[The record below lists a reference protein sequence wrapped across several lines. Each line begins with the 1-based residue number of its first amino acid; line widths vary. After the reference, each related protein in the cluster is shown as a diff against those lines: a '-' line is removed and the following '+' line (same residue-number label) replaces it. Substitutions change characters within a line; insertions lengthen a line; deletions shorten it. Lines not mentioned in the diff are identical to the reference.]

1 MKTKIDIFSGFLGA
15 GKTTLIRK
23 LINEAYRN
31 EKIVLIENEFGE
43 ISIDSDFLADAGV
56 KIKEMSQGCICCSL
70 VGDFTQ
76 SLKLVLDQYQP
87 ERIIIEPSGV
97 GKLSDVIKAVSKVVS
112 DDVVLNSY
120 TTVVD
125 ANKMLMY
132 SKNFG
137 EFYNDQIKSA
147 NCIIISR
154 SQQVSQQ
161 KLADICDL
169 IKEVNPTATIITTQW
184 DKLDGKTIVDTMEHK
199 ESVQSDINE
208 LTEQLNCQHH
218 HHHDENEECCCHHH
232 HDENEECCCHHDHD
246 DNECCCDHDEHD
258 HHHHHAE
265 EVFSSWGNQTS
276 RIFSKQQIESILE
289 KLSDEK
295 QYGLVLRAKGILQ
308 CEDDKWIYFDY
319 VPNEIDIREG
329 NPIAMSRYCVIGS
342 KINEE
347 ALERLFE
354 E

>member
-56 KIKEMSQGCICCSL
+56 KIKELSQGCICCSL

-97 GKLSDVIKAVSKVVS
+97 GKLSDVIKAVSKVIS

-232 HDENEECCCHHDHD
+232 HDDNEECCCHHNHD
-246 DNECCCDHDEHD
+246 DHQCCCDHDDENDEHD
-258 HHHHHAE
+258 HHHHHHH
-265 EVFSSWGNQTS
+265 
-276 RIFSKQQIESILE
+276 
-289 KLSDEK
+289 DE
-295 QYGLVLRAKGILQ
+295 
-308 CEDDKWIYFDY
+308 
-319 VPNEIDIREG
+319 N
-329 NPIAMSRYCVIGS
+329 
-342 KINEE
+342 
-347 ALERLFE
+347 
-354 E
+354 